1 MIKKSRSNKRANLN
15 SKRGIESKYVVKMF
29 KGLNTSIGHNLFTE
43 STYQTSKTIMHTL
56 TFKKIK
62 TFSTENLKSVRKVSE
77 N

>member
-15 SKRGIESKYVVKMF
+15 SKRGIEPKYVVKMF
-29 KGLNTSIGHNLFTE
+29 KGLNTAIGHDIFTE

>member
-15 SKRGIESKYVVKMF
+15 SKRGIEPKYVVKMF
-29 KGLNTSIGHNLFTE
+29 KGLNIAIGHDIFTE